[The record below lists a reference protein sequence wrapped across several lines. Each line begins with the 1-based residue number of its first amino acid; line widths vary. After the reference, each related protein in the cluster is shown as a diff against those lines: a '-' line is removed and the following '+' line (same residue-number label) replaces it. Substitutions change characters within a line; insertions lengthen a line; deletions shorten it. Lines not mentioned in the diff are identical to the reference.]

1 VTNSSASPLRP
12 RLAAIDIG
20 ANSMRLVV
28 AEVDADRTYRILDE
42 EREMT
47 RLGEGLEASG
57 RLREAAMERS
67 LATLGKMKAIADG
80 FQVSELRTVATSAVR
95 EATNGRAFVREAW
108 RRHRLRIDVIPAE
121 EEARLA
127 FQSAARHFKL
137 ERRSTAIVDIGG
149 GSVEVVLAA
158 GTVLDEIY
166 SLKLGAV
173 RVTERHV
180 RSDPL
185 KRRHWKEMRRAID
198 RALATSIGRPPFN
211 AEMMIGSGGT
221 FTTIGEM
228 VQAQREGRTGN
239 VHGYAIRRA
248 DLKGLVKRLRASPLE
263 ARRQM
268 PGLSPARADI
278 ILAGATVIARLA
290 KRLDSRKIIIN
301 ERGIREGLLLSMIAD
316 LPEAAAPAEPA
327 PEDRMHWVRVF
338 ARKCRSNERHCEH
351 VSALALQLFDG
362 LSGPYA
368 LPVAGRDILQ
378 AAALLHDIGYLIHHA
393 KHHKHA
399 YHLIMHGELPGF
411 SPREVHMIA
420 NVARYQRRAFPKK
433 SHATLA
439 GLDKADRRLVAQ
451 LGGLLRISDG
461 LDRAHTQA
469 VQRVRL
475 HVREDNVRVLVDAS
489 AQPQVEIWDAQR
501 KAELFERAF
510 GTKLRL
516 AWARSMTARVTKLTR
531 RGVTLRPGRR
541 TRART

>member
-1 VTNSSASPLRP
+1 
-12 RLAAIDIG
+12 
-20 ANSMRLVV
+20 
-28 AEVDADRTYRILDE
+28 
-42 EREMT
+42 
-47 RLGEGLEASG
+47 
-57 RLREAAMERS
+57 
-67 LATLGKMKAIADG
+67 
-80 FQVSELRTVATSAVR
+80 
-95 EATNGRAFVREAW
+95 
-108 RRHRLRIDVIPAE
+108 
-121 EEARLA
+121 
-127 FQSAARHFKL
+127 
-137 ERRSTAIVDIGG
+137 
-149 GSVEVVLAA
+149 
-158 GTVLDEIY
+158 
-166 SLKLGAV
+166 
-173 RVTERHV
+173 
-180 RSDPL
+180 
-185 KRRHWKEMRRAID
+185 
-198 RALATSIGRPPFN
+198 
-211 AEMMIGSGGT
+211 
-221 FTTIGEM
+221 
-228 VQAQREGRTGN
+228 
-239 VHGYAIRRA
+239 
-248 DLKGLVKRLRASPLE
+248 
-263 ARRQM
+263 
-268 PGLSPARADI
+268 
-278 ILAGATVIARLA
+278 
-290 KRLDSRKIIIN
+290 
-301 ERGIREGLLLSMIAD
+301 MIAD

-451 LGGLLRISDG
+451 LRGLLRISDG